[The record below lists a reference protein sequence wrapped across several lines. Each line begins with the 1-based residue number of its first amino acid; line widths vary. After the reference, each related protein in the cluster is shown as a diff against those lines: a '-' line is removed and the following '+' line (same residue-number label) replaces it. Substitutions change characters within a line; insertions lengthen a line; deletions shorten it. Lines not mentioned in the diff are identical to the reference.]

1 VAAASERAAAR
12 ERGEEREPGAPRRAC
27 SMAMGR
33 QHGGTR
39 WAQLDEASR
48 HKMCSHAMCRERIYS
63 YESKPPNYF
72 FRTSEPQGRA
82 IPRARA
88 RADPARTARARPQPS
103 MNLSRNGSVLSR
115 DLTKQ
120 LDRYM
125 SSSVSSESPARP
137 PSPRPASSSSW
148 PRRCCNALPAW
159 LSCRRAREDD
169 HVACCKPAKTGEAE
183 NSISTGTEASVQSE
197 MCCLRDQN
205 SRNRDSTYSLKNGTI
220 C

>member
-1 VAAASERAAAR
+1 MRHLGIRCAAMQCAENAFIHTKVNLRITFSGHLSRKDEPS
-12 ERGEEREPGAPRRAC
+12 RG
-27 SMAMGR
+27 
-33 QHGGTR
+33 
-39 WAQLDEASR
+39 
-48 HKMCSHAMCRERIYS
+48 
-63 YESKPPNYF
+63 
-72 FRTSEPQGRA
+72 
-82 IPRARA
+82 RA

-159 LSCRRAREDD
+159 LSCRRARED